1 MAQIRNQKIGF
12 VFQSFNLLGRT
23 SALENV
29 ELPLFYDHT
38 SSRERHQRAMEA
50 LTVVGL
56 QGREHHLP
64 SQLSGGQQQRVAIA
78 RALVNK
84 PSLILADEPTGNLDT
99 RTSLE
104 IMDIF
109 QKLNQASGITIILVT
124 HEPDIA
130 LYVSRHVVF
139 RDGKMIK
146 RRSFP
151 APAGCGRFEP
161 AACTRRRGGRM
172 NFPMTLRIALKA
184 LGRNKMRSSLT
195 MLGIIIGVG
204 AVIAM
209 IAIGSGA
216 KARIQE
222 QIASMGSNL
231 LIVLSGSATS
241 GGMRFGSGSV
251 PTLTVED
258 SKAIATELSAVKYAA
273 PVLQGVAQIV
283 FGNQNWATVTFA
295 STPEALLIRDWP
307 VVKGRSFIQADVE
320 GAAKV
325 CLLGQTVVDNLF
337 GDIDPVGQV
346 VRIKQFPFTVVGVLA
361 DKGQT
366 TWGQDQDD
374 VVYVPLTT
382 GQRLLFGQQ
391 FPGMVR
397 SISVQATGPD
407 TMKLAEEQITQ
418 LLRQRHRI
426 RANQDNDF
434 SVRNLTEAMS
444 AAEES
449 ARVMSILLGA
459 IASISLLVGGIG
471 IMNIMLVSVTERTRE
486 IGIRMAVGARGRDI
500 LWQFLVEALVLS
512 LIGGIIG
519 IILGVG
525 ASQTHLPD
533 VQMANPHLRP
543 GPAPLFLLCRR
554 RGNLFR
560 LLPRPHSRPDGPDR
574 SPAATNKLWIR

>member
-1 MAQIRNQKIGF
+1 
-12 VFQSFNLLGRT
+12 
-23 SALENV
+23 
-29 ELPLFYDHT
+29 
-38 SSRERHQRAMEA
+38 
-50 LTVVGL
+50 
-56 QGREHHLP
+56 
-64 SQLSGGQQQRVAIA
+64 
-78 RALVNK
+78 
-84 PSLILADEPTGNLDT
+84 
-99 RTSLE
+99 
-104 IMDIF
+104 
-109 QKLNQASGITIILVT
+109 
-124 HEPDIA
+124 
-130 LYVSRHVVF
+130 
-139 RDGKMIK
+139 
-146 RRSFP
+146 
-151 APAGCGRFEP
+151 
-161 AACTRRRGGRM
+161 M
-172 NFPMTLRIALKA
+172 NFLMILRIAIKA
-184 LGRNKMRSSLT
+184 LGRNKLRSGLT

-216 KARIQE
+216 KTRIQE

-241 GGMRFGSGSV
+241 GGFRHGSGSV
-251 PTLTVED
+251 PTLTVD
-258 SKAIATELSAVKYAA
+258 DAKAMATELSAVKYTA
-273 PVLQGVAQIV
+273 PLLRGVTQVV
-283 FGNQNWATVTFA
+283 FGNQNWSTVTYA
-295 STPEALLIRDWP
+295 TTPEALLIRDWP
-307 VVKGRSFIQADVE
+307 VLSGRSLTQADVD

-325 CLLGQTVVDNLF
+325 CLLGQTVVYNLF
-337 GDIDPVGQV
+337 GEMDPVGQV
-346 VRIKQFPFTVVGVLA
+346 VRVKQFPFTVVGVLSL
-361 DKGQT
+361 KGQT

-391 FPGMVR
+391 FPGMVW

-407 TMKLAEEQITQ
+407 TMNLAEEQITQ

-434 SVRNLTEAMS
+434 MVRNLTEAFS

-519 IILGVG
+519 IIIGVG
-525 ASQTHLPD
+525 ASQLIS
-533 VQMANPHLRP
+533 QMFKWPTLISPQALILSFSFAGGVGIFFGFYPARKAARMDPIEALRYE
-543 GPAPLFLLCRR
+543 
-554 RGNLFR
+554 
-560 LLPRPHSRPDGPDR
+560 
-574 SPAATNKLWIR
+574 

>member
-1 MAQIRNQKIGF
+1 
-12 VFQSFNLLGRT
+12 
-23 SALENV
+23 
-29 ELPLFYDHT
+29 
-38 SSRERHQRAMEA
+38 
-50 LTVVGL
+50 
-56 QGREHHLP
+56 
-64 SQLSGGQQQRVAIA
+64 
-78 RALVNK
+78 
-84 PSLILADEPTGNLDT
+84 
-99 RTSLE
+99 
-104 IMDIF
+104 
-109 QKLNQASGITIILVT
+109 
-124 HEPDIA
+124 
-130 LYVSRHVVF
+130 
-139 RDGKMIK
+139 
-146 RRSFP
+146 
-151 APAGCGRFEP
+151 
-161 AACTRRRGGRM
+161 M
-172 NFPMTLRIALKA
+172 NFLMILRIAIKA
-184 LGRNKMRSSLT
+184 LGRNKLRSGLT

-216 KARIQE
+216 KTRIQE

-241 GGMRFGSGSV
+241 GGFRHGSGSV

-258 SKAIATELSAVKYAA
+258 AKAMATELSAVKYTA
-273 PVLQGVAQIV
+273 PILRGVTQVV
-283 FGNQNWATVTFA
+283 FGNQNWSTVTYA
-295 STPEALLIRDWP
+295 TTPEALLIRDWP
-307 VVKGRSFIQADVE
+307 ILSGRSLTQADVD

-325 CLLGQTVVDNLF
+325 CLLGQTVVYNLF
-337 GDIDPVGQV
+337 GEMDPVGQV
-346 VRIKQFPFTVVGVLA
+346 VRVKQFPFTVVGVLSL
-361 DKGQT
+361 KGQT

-391 FPGMVR
+391 FPGMVW

-407 TMKLAEEQITQ
+407 TMNLAEEQITQ

-434 SVRNLTEAMS
+434 MVRNLTEAFS

-519 IILGVG
+519 IIIGVG
-525 ASQTHLPD
+525 ASQLIS
-533 VQMANPHLRP
+533 QMFKWPTLISPQALILSFSFAGGVGIFFGFYPARKAARMDPIEALRYE
-543 GPAPLFLLCRR
+543 
-554 RGNLFR
+554 
-560 LLPRPHSRPDGPDR
+560 
-574 SPAATNKLWIR
+574 